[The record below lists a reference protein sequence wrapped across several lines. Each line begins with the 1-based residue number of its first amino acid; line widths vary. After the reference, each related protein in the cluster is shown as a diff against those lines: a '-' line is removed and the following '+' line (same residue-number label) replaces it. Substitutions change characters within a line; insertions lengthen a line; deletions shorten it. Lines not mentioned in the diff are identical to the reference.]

1 MATVKFNC
9 PPKGKSIYVNRLSME
24 LLSAEVAAMEK
35 QVSEWIEHPEYELE
49 TTFGSTG
56 QVDATTFLNVAKR
69 LRAKGYTSLPQMD
82 RMTIMTKDHVRFTLS
97 SIGIIQQYCRD
108 DTLSGKDYEAMI
120 KDRATAT
127 STVDISEYNFRIKT
141 RREIDMAKDDAEV
154 KRLLEQWA
162 VIPKAFRILRRWT
175 FKVEGLRIDMSII
188 RSTSKDSKGNY
199 KWQKK
204 FRDQDVMKSAP
215 IYEIEVELEHME
227 GDTKVSAVK
236 RLIKGVGEVLRG
248 IQKSTTLIRK
258 STKTAVL
265 AAYKALTGTDRFRG
279 PSMRTLQKKNFLKD
293 RVDGE
298 ANIRDG
304 YNVTDKA
311 DGLRCIGFCNDK
323 GELYLIDMNMINV
336 YRTGLK
342 NIECRLSLVDG
353 EWVTL
358 TKDKEP
364 IQQFLLFDIFYMTDR
379 KDVSSLPFESPIEK
393 ELEGR
398 HGNLKK
404 WVETWNK
411 GEGPMMVDKTLTP
424 KTRLQVSM
432 KEFKFAKKGDDSIFR
447 ATKRVLDN
455 SRVYYTD
462 GLIFTPNK
470 LGLPGPGETF
480 YEQFKWKP
488 PVDNTIDFLVKFE
501 KVEGTDRDLIS
512 VGINP
517 DTNVE
522 VMYKTLRLF
531 VGSSNEN
538 SRNIILNNLELPK
551 KNRLIRGA
559 DGIKGEYKPTLF
571 SPKEIPDTQASI
583 CRLIVETDPD
593 SGETF
598 VKTEDDEPILDKTII
613 EMSYNPK
620 ASPGWR
626 WIPERI
632 RMDKTERLQ
641 SGTIARTLNSDK
653 VAEDVWNSIYDP
665 ITTHMVITG
674 DEEPS
679 VEEQNELL
687 KSQPGLGKKYYNRA
701 SAPEQDLM
709 LTRSMRDFHNKYI
722 KERILYRVGL
732 GGTGKTLIDTACGVG
747 ADLQIWRRSKVSFVL
762 GIDYSDENIR
772 GDKDSIYRRYLESM
786 VSAGGREGFP
796 QMVFA
801 IGNSTKNYVNGDA
814 GTTDEEKNILR
825 SVLGR
830 TKPSGT
836 VPPYVE
842 SGLASRLKLGA
853 DCMSCMFALHYFF
866 ESAQTFRGYIKN
878 LSDNLKVGGYYIG
891 CCFDGDKVFQLLRD
905 VAKGSN
911 KVGSEGSATIWTITK
926 EYDEDD
932 MPEGEASLGLP
943 IDVNFTTIGTI
954 QREYLVS
961 FNFFKDSMKAIGCEL
976 LSEEDL
982 KAVGLKTSSAQ
993 FETSWL
999 AAKAGG
1005 TDYVMPDAVK
1015 EFSFLNRWFIFKRT
1029 KLADTDDSVT
1039 GVKSLKAVANER
1051 VRPDGEDEE
1060 EETEEALPEKKVAKE
1075 SGEKK
1080 TYSSGELFQFYSDAP
1095 ERDVLGINDTKA
1107 AQWLSPSAAFPIE
1120 DPSDED
1126 TIYSTL
1132 DHYLAGMRYKV
1143 ASNKPELAGTVF
1155 GKDGTIHQQFLR
1167 KRVEETEGGTK
1178 PLSSEREKELNKLEI
1193 TAVREAIRP
1202 SAFKKYKA
1210 VFDDAKWAS
1219 NKDEILREGLR
1230 QRWET
1235 DARFRKIVEAARDK
1249 GKSLLYYSP
1258 GANSSNMGGVRKNS
1272 GLIEGE
1278 NKIGAIIME
1287 LAGF

>member
-1 MATVKFNC
+1 
-9 PPKGKSIYVNRLSME
+9 ME
-24 LLSAEVAAMEK
+24 LLSAEIASMER

-69 LRAKGYTSLPQMD
+69 LRAKGYTSLPQLD

-108 DTLSGKDYEAMI
+108 DVLAGKDYEAMI
-120 KDRATAT
+120 KDRSTAT

-154 KRLLEQWA
+154 KRMLEQWA

-175 FKVEGLRIDMSII
+175 FNIEGLNIDMSII
-188 RSTSKDSKGNY
+188 RSTSKTAKGDY
-199 KWQKK
+199 KWQRK
-204 FRDQDVMKSAP
+204 FRDQDIMKSAP
-215 IYEIEVELEHME
+215 IYEIEVELQHLD
-227 GDTKVSAVK
+227 GDTKEIALK

-265 AAYKALTGTDRFRG
+265 AAYKTLTGSDRFRG
-279 PSMRTLQKKNFLKD
+279 PSMRTLQKRNFLKD

-311 DGLRCIGFCNDK
+311 DGLRCLGFCNDK
-323 GELYLIDMNMINV
+323 GELFLIDMNMTSV

-358 TKDKEP
+358 TKDKDP
-364 IQQFLLFDIFYMTDR
+364 IQQFLLFDVFYMTDR
-379 KDVSSLPFESPIEK
+379 KDVAGLPFESPLEK

-411 GEGPMMVDKTLTP
+411 GEGPKVMDPSLTP
-424 KTRLQVSM
+424 KTRLQISM

-447 ATKRVLDN
+447 AAKRVLDTA
-455 SRVYYTD
+455 RIYYTD

-470 LGLPGPGETF
+470 LALPGAGETF

-488 PVDNTIDFLVKFE
+488 PADNTIDFLVRFE
-501 KVEGTDRDLIS
+501 KMEGTERDLIT
-512 VGINP
+512 VGMNP
-517 DTNVE
+517 DTNTE

-538 SRNIILNNLELPK
+538 ARNIILNNLELPK

-559 DGIKGEYKPTLF
+559 EGIKGEYKPTLF

-583 CRLIVETDPD
+583 CRLQVETDPD
-593 SGETF
+593 TGETF
-598 VKTEDDEPILDKTII
+598 VKTEDDEPILDKTIV

-620 ASPGWR
+620 AAPGWR

-641 SGTIARTLNSDK
+641 SGVLGRTLNSDK

-665 ITTHMVITG
+665 ITKHMVITG

-679 VEEQNELL
+679 VEEQEALL

-709 LTRSMRDFHNKYI
+709 LTRSMRDFHNKFI

-747 ADLQIWRRSKVSFVL
+747 ADLQIWRRSKVAFVL
-762 GIDYSDENIR
+762 GVDYSDENIR

-786 VSAGGREGFP
+786 VTAGGRDGFP

-801 IGNSTKNYVNGDA
+801 IGNSMKNYVNGDA

-830 TKPSGT
+830 TKPTGT
-836 VPPYVE
+836 LPPYVE
-842 SGLASRLKLGA
+842 STVASRLKTGS

-866 ESAQTFRGYIKN
+866 ESSASFRGYLKN
-878 LSDNLKVGGYYIG
+878 ISENLKVGGYYIG
-891 CCFDGDKVFQLLRD
+891 CCFDGDKVFQMLRD
-905 VAKGSN
+905 TKMGSN
-911 KVGSEGSATIWTITK
+911 KVGLEGDATIWTITK
-926 EYDEDD
+926 QYDVDD
-932 MPEGEASLGLP
+932 MPEGEASLGLA

-961 FNFFKDSMKAIGCEL
+961 FNFLTESMKSIGCEL
-976 LSEEDL
+976 LSADDM
-982 KAVGLKTSSAQ
+982 KAVGLKESSAL

-999 AAKAGG
+999 AAKGLKI
-1005 TDYVMPDAVK
+1005 DYIMPKAVS

-1029 KLADTDDSVT
+1029 KLAGAPDESTS
-1039 GVKSLKAVANER
+1039 GLKSLKASANEL
-1051 VRPDGEDEE
+1051 VRGENADDEDEDEMGAAE
-1060 EETEEALPEKKVAKE
+1060 EKVPVKEAD
-1075 SGEKK
+1075 EKK
-1080 TYSSGELFQFYSDAP
+1080 TYASGELFQFYADAP
-1095 ERDVLGINDTKA
+1095 ERDVLGMGDTKA
-1107 AQWLSPSAAFPIE
+1107 AQWLSPGAAFPIE
-1120 DPSDED
+1120 DPSDTD
-1126 TIYSTL
+1126 SVYPTL
-1132 DHYLAGMRYKV
+1132 DHYLAAMRYKV
-1143 ASNKPELAGTVF
+1143 ASNKPELAATVF

-1167 KRVEETEGGTK
+1167 KRLEETEGGTK
-1178 PLSSEREKELNKLEI
+1178 PLGPVREKEFNKLEAAAI
-1193 TAVREAIRP
+1193 KEAIRP

-1210 VFDDAKWAS
+1210 VFDEAKWAS
-1219 NKDEILREGLR
+1219 KKDEVLKEGLR

-1249 GKSLLYYSP
+1249 GKTLLYYTP
-1258 GANSSNMGGVRKNS
+1258 GANSSNMGGVRKNT

-1278 NKIGAIIME
+1278 NKIGTIIME